1 MKSHNCAEAHSLL
14 LALCKYIRSSKF
26 PVYGAFQITV
36 LDRKFKETDIQ
47 SIYAQEAVLVFIFW
61 AKVSEN

>member
-1 MKSHNCAEAHSLL
+1 MKSYNCAEACTLL
-14 LALCKYIRSSKF
+14 HGLCTYVYSSTF

-36 LDRKFKETDIQ
+36 LDRKFKEADIQ